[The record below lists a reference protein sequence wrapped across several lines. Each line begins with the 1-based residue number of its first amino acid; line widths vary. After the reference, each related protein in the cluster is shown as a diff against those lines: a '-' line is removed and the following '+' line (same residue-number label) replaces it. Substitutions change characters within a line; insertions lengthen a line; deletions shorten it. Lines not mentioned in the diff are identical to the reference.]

1 MNRQEFNERCKVRV
15 TDTEYKKIETVYTFH
30 PSISETEG
38 KNQIAMLVEMFGMRI
53 IEDMLPTAEKARDY
67 EDKILATKMKLGTLV
82 DEFENFKKGA
92 R

>member
-1 MNRQEFNERCKVRV
+1 MNRQEFNERCKVGV
-15 TDTEYKKIETVYTFH
+15 TDTEYKKIEMVYTYH